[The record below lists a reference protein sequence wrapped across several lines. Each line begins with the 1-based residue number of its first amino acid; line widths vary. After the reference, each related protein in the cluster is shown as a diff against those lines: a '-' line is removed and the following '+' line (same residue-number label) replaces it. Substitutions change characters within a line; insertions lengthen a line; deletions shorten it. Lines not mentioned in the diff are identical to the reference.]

1 MEDLAQLKAAVETK
15 RWWKNTMRTSI
26 KPKTES
32 HIARGWRHLK
42 EGVYSNT
49 VREGPILQLVQK
61 ILGDEIT
68 DVCCNRN
75 VTCHPHRDKANTS
88 ARSFFLMWG
97 DFEGG
102 ALNVDELGKIRRIT
116 EKDVWHSFNGQRDLH
131 WNDPHTGNKF
141 SVVAFTR
148 RPPNYARSKINAGS
162 SEGT

>member
-15 RWWKNTMRTSI
+15 KWWKNTMRTSI

-32 HIARGWRHLK
+32 HYARGWRHLK

-88 ARSFFLMWG
+88 AHSFFLMWG

-116 EKDVWHSFNGQRDLH
+116 EKTSGTPLMGKGIYIGTTRTLGISFPSSPLH
-131 WNDPHTGNKF
+131 DAPQTMPVLK
-141 SVVAFTR
+141 
-148 RPPNYARSKINAGS
+148 
-162 SEGT
+162 